1 MHAYEDEGLRGGR
14 QEHEARGGRGRG
26 GKPAWDSGGGDEN
39 RDERHAQP
47 EEEPAND
54 WLSSLRAETAARVPA
69 RPARTNAGRD
79 MAPLS
84 GPGPSVVNSDD
95 GAWSPPPSPPR
106 RHRGSGARVIKTGE
120 RRQPAA
126 KSPVPV
132 PGRSRQ
138 TPVPDVSHTVAE
150 EARASRFGG
159 RKQRGLVE
167 REREGKGLSADV
179 VASLEADANA
189 LRDVLLTR
197 LLRVYF
203 VDWRAQADIT
213 AMSCPHR

>member
-26 GKPAWDSGGGDEN
+26 GKPAWDSGAGDDN
-39 RDERHAQP
+39 RDELHAQP